1 MRLLFTVNPGVGH
14 FHQMAPVA
22 RALEQAGHE
31 VAFACAN
38 SFRRA
43 VEFAGFSS
51 FPAGLDWLESEAEH
65 TFPELASLSA
75 EQQSSYWLTHVF
87 ANAAARHIVPDLL
100 SICNAWKPDVVVRG
114 EFEFGGCV
122 AAEFMEI
129 PHATISL
136 GIFLPVHI
144 LRPLIGKQV
153 NDLRTAYGLP
163 SDPDLQM
170 LYRYLYLAF
179 SPLSYQFPNMSLP
192 SVFHSLRQDR
202 FDRSGNEGLPSWV
215 NDLPKRP
222 TVHVTL
228 GTIFNRATDIYQT
241 IVEALR
247 DEPINL
253 ILTVGR
259 DRHPSQFGS
268 QPSNVHIERY
278 IPHSLLLDYCAVV
291 ITHGGACT
299 TLSALSKGLPLLLIP
314 LSADQPFHAMRCA
327 SLGVALVIKQHGQF
341 DAYLHDRYY
350 GELSAEAIRNAVR
363 ELLQNPAYRQSAQRI
378 REEMMSLPGPER
390 AVELITKLASGK
402 NSARQ

>member
-1 MRLLFTVNPGVGH
+1 MV
-14 FHQMAPVA
+14 PVA
-22 RALEQAGHE
+22 HALQQAGHK

-38 SFRRA
+38 SFRSRIEG
-43 VEFAGFSS
+43 VGFRW
-51 FPAGLDWLESEAEH
+51 FPAGLDWLESEAAQ
-65 TFPELASLSA
+65 TFPDLENLSA
-75 EQQSSYWLTHVF
+75 EQQSSYWLTEVF
-87 ANAAARHIVPDLL
+87 ASVAARQIIPDLL
-100 SICNAWKPDVVVRG
+100 TICNTWKPDVIVRG
-114 EFEFGGCV
+114 EFEFGGCI
-122 AAEFMEI
+122 AAECLEI

-144 LRPLIGKQV
+144 LKPLIGKQV
-153 NDLRTAYGLP
+153 NDLRTAYDLP
-163 SDPDLQM
+163 LDPDLQM

-179 SPLSYQFPNMSLP
+179 SPLCYQFPNMPLP
-192 SVFHSLRQDR
+192 SAFHSLRQDR
-202 FDRSGNEGLPSWV
+202 FDRSGDEGLPSWV
-215 NDLPKRP
+215 NSLPKRP

-259 DRHPSQFGS
+259 DRDPSQFGS
-268 QPSNVHIERY
+268 QPANVYIKRY
-278 IPHSLLLDYCAVV
+278 IPHSLLLDYCDVV

-341 DAYLHDRYY
+341 DAYLYDRYY

-363 ELLQNPAYRQSAQRI
+363 ELLQNPVYRQRAQRI
-378 REEMMSLPGPER
+378 RQEMTSLPGPER
-390 AVELITKLASGK
+390 AVELITELASGK
-402 NSARQ
+402 SSARQ